1 MPSWPHWP
9 THALAVSASA
19 ASAILDGGRR
29 WELRRRPLVEVAPLE
44 RVALVQCRDSLSL
57 GLVFVGEVTFVEN
70 VIVCSR
76 SSTGWRDVD
85 GRLAQILRNRS
96 SLIDLLQLQ
105 DAQHIYAWVLSE
117 PRRYPHPYIDK
128 RLFRKRSLAEAD
140 VTSTCPKREQPTVL
154 FFPRCAT
161 GQHVDILL
169 GGKWEKTIVSSVEL
183 KKIGV
188 RKGPLGE
195 IIYAK
200 TSKIRYHQEPAPD
213 ASLDAEIIA
222 PALEISM
229 EASALSLWKSCS
241 ANGRLPIDLRDLQKN
256 RIAIAVRSVLSHKN
270 PDAPAAISELVD
282 DAAVPMDVVSEDDG
296 DGEQLVARDDGPNGL
311 PAAEDMEESELSS

>member
-85 GRLAQILRNRS
+85 GRLAQILRN
-96 SLIDLLQLQ
+96 
-105 DAQHIYAWVLSE
+105 
-117 PRRYPHPYIDK
+117 
-128 RLFRKRSLAEAD
+128 
-140 VTSTCPKREQPTVL
+140 
-154 FFPRCAT
+154 RCAT